1 MYKKFL
7 LPTYKYGLFAL
18 FINTIS
24 PWFFWKI
31 GSLVVVFCFF
41 VTVYALVK
49 TPYHF
54 LLNKEK
60 VLVIYLL
67 CLFFCTLC
75 LTANLN
81 GIVGNLMNFFCVAS
95 LFCLR
100 DDNKMEILNFI
111 TKGFAVV
118 VLISLVAFLLFFVL
132 NVPWRY
138 DSVVYADVYRLRN
151 FYLFLTSEWDS
162 PFLFPR
168 FQAVF
173 VEPGHFGMISS
184 LLLFVQS
191 YNLKKW
197 YNFIIFLGALFS
209 MSLASYVLMLIGIL
223 IIVFI
228 KYKHL
233 IKYVVLIIAF
243 SGVIISIMNRV
254 VGEYNIF
261 NQLIVERLVFE
272 DGKLA
277 GNNRFTLDFERD
289 YEQKVETSAVWFGWQ
304 PSFSQYEGGNAGY
317 KRYIS
322 DYGIIGLLI
331 CFLTYISFCKG
342 YPRQYAYS
350 LLLLYAISFLQ
361 RAYPFWASELII
373 FICGLPLMRVQSF
386 SSKAAVKV

>member
-1 MYKKFL
+1 MHKKFL
-7 LPTYKYGLFAL
+7 LPTYKYNLFAL
-18 FINTIS
+18 FINTMS

-31 GSLVVVFCFF
+31 GSLVVVVCFF
-41 VTVYALVK
+41 ITVYALIKASYYFV
-49 TPYHF
+49 
-54 LLNKEK
+54 LNKEK

-67 CLFFCTLC
+67 FLFFGTLC

-81 GIVGNLMNFFCVAS
+81 GIVGNLMNFFCVVS
-95 LFCLR
+95 IFCLR
-100 DDNKMEILNFI
+100 DDNKIEILNFI

-118 VLISLVAFLLFFVL
+118 VLISLIAFLLYFVL
-132 NVPWRY
+132 NVSWRY
-138 DSVVYADVYRLRN
+138 DSVVYTDVYRLRN

-168 FQAVF
+168 FQSVF

-184 LLLFVQS
+184 FLLFVQS

-228 KYKHL
+228 KYKNL
-233 IKYVVLIIAF
+233 IKYMVLVIVF
-243 SGVIISIMNRV
+243 SGTIISFMNRV

>member
-1 MYKKFL
+1 MHKKFL
-7 LPTYKYGLFAL
+7 LPIYKYGLFAL

-31 GSLVVVFCFF
+31 GSLVVVFCFL

-49 TPYHF
+49 TPYYF

-60 VLVIYLL
+60 VPVIYLL

-81 GIVGNLMNFFCVAS
+81 GIVGNLMNLFCVAS
-95 LFCLR
+95 IFCLR
-100 DDNKMEILNFI
+100 DDNKIEILNFI

-132 NVPWRY
+132 NVPWRC

-151 FYLFLTSEWDS
+151 FYLFLTLEWDS

-173 VEPGHFGMISS
+173 VEPGYFGMISS

-223 IIVFI
+223 ILVFI

-233 IKYVVLIIAF
+233 IKYMVLIIAF
-243 SGVIISIMNRV
+243 SGVIVSFMNRV

-289 YEQKVETSAVWFGWQ
+289 YEQKVKTSAVWFGWQ
-304 PSFSQYEGGNAGY
+304 PSFSQ
-317 KRYIS
+317 
-322 DYGIIGLLI
+322 
-331 CFLTYISFCKG
+331 
-342 YPRQYAYS
+342 
-350 LLLLYAISFLQ
+350 
-361 RAYPFWASELII
+361 
-373 FICGLPLMRVQSF
+373 
-386 SSKAAVKV
+386 